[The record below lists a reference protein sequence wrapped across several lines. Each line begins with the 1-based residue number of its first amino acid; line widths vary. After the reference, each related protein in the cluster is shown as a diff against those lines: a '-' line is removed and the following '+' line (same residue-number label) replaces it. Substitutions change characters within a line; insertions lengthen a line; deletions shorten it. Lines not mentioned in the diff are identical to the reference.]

1 MAENRKG
8 KDQRFYFTRN
18 QLLLLGGAFV
28 AAAVVI
34 FFLGV
39 FTGKG
44 IEERRVVKAEDPL
57 VKIPVKPAPP
67 GGASV
72 QGGAPKD
79 ELTFY
84 NTLTKTKP
92 SGAPSPTEEKPKQ
105 TKAAQKSAKTEVK
118 ESKAQSKEKPE
129 PAPIPAGESAPAPK
143 TAEKKAE
150 KTPPP
155 ALAAKPVDK
164 KAEKSSPAP
173 ATEKAAQ
180 SGEKAERGG
189 KGWTV
194 QVNAFPEEKSAKS
207 WVDRLKNKGYNA
219 YVVEVSI
226 KGKTWY
232 RVRVGNY
239 STREE
244 AKKVEETLKTKE
256 NYPKAFTA
264 SR

>member
-28 AAAVVI
+28 AAAVMI

-44 IEERRVVKAEDPL
+44 IEERRVVKTEDPL

-67 GGASV
+67 GGASA

-92 SGAPSPTEEKPKQ
+92 SGAPAPAEEKPKEV
-105 TKAAQKSAKTEVK
+105 KPAQKKAKPEAK
-118 ESKAQSKEKPE
+118 ESKAQAKEE
-129 PAPIPAGESAPAPK
+129 PAPKPV
-143 TAEKKAE
+143 EKKAE
-150 KTPPP
+150 KAPP
-155 ALAAKPVDK
+155 A
-164 KAEKSSPAP
+164 AP
-173 ATEKAAQ
+173 ASSVET
-180 SGEKAERGG
+180 AERKESG

-194 QVNAFPEEKSAKS
+194 QVNAFPEEKSAKG

-219 YVVEVSI
+219 YVTEVNI